1 MKKIEINGFKAFGE
15 PICLDFD
22 REEKSIVLY
31 GENGSGKSSIFD
43 AMLIAF
49 YRHRLLVR
57 FGIRMFG
64 CILISFLIL

>member
-31 GENGSGKSSIFD
+31 GENG
-43 AMLIAF
+43 
-49 YRHRLLVR
+49 
-57 FGIRMFG
+57 
-64 CILISFLIL
+64 